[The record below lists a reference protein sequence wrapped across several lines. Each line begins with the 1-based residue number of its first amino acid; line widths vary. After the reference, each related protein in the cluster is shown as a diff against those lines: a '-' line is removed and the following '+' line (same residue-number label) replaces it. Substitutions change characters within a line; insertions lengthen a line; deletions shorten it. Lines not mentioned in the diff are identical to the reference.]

1 MLTDMMGGSP
11 VLVVESLAK
20 APKDMLAAVYF
31 DHPAG
36 TSGYTPLR
44 AIHQVRWKNASA
56 ARELKSAA
64 EIRKAEASGE
74 ITIATPGIV
83 VNMPMLTCPVGSGN
97 RFGITDTLNQKITG
111 PHS

>member
-1 MLTDMMGGSP
+1 MMGGLP
-11 VLVVESLAK
+11 VLVVESLSK
-20 APKDMLAAVYF
+20 APKDMLAAVYVFANGVKGGGPMGFQRDVF

-36 TSGYTPLR
+36 TSGYSPLR

-64 EIRKAEASGE
+64 EVRKAEASAE

-83 VNMPMLTCPVGSGN
+83 VNLPMLTWPGGK
-97 RFGITDTLNQKITG
+97 R
-111 PHS
+111 